1 MATVNNWPLEIKNW
15 EFNNGNLNFTAPDPD
30 LEKRGGGGG
39 GGGVAVSKKRF
50 SPLRASVWSKNIGG
64 GGAGPLPW
72 IHHFFKHLSL
82 KATDVTRLI
91 CQKGVKFGQDRIRLR
106 PYTDITQMLLLPEQK
121 G

>member
-30 LEKRGGGGG
+30 LEKRGGGAGG
-39 GGGVAVSKKRF
+39 GGLQKTFFAPSGLSLVQKYQ
-50 SPLRASVWSKNIGG
+50 GG
-64 GGAGPLPW
+64 GGAGPHPW
-72 IHHFFKHLSL
+72 IHHFFKHHSL

-91 CQKGVKFGQDRIRLR
+91 CKKGVKIGQDRIRLR

>member
-64 GGAGPLPW
+64 GGGRAPPQDSPL
-72 IHHFFKHLSL
+72 I
-82 KATDVTRLI
+82 
-91 CQKGVKFGQDRIRLR
+91 
-106 PYTDITQMLLLPEQK
+106 
-121 G
+121 